1 MDRFNASE
9 WDLLIRGLFA
19 LKQLN
24 AALGRSDEEVQ
35 VLINKLD
42 RITFRVQFH

>member
-1 MDRFNASE
+1 MDRFNSQE

-19 LKQLN
+19 LQKLN
-24 AALGRSDEEVQ
+24 AALGRDDEEVQ

-42 RITFRVQFH
+42 RITFRVSGF